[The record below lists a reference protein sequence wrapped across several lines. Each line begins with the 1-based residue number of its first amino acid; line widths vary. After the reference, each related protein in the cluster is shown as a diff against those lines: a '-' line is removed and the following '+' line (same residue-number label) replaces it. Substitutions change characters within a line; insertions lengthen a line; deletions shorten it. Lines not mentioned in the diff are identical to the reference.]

1 MSLFPQAQPQQQQGF
16 FQSPQQPQP
25 QPQGVFPNQNP
36 SPMQNM
42 QNPGQIPLN
51 MGNLRTFTAT
61 QNQENELQ
69 MVFNNFLNAMK

>member
-1 MSLFPQAQPQQQQGF
+1 MNLFPQAQPQQQQGF
-16 FQSPQQPQP
+16 YQPAQQPQP
-25 QPQGVFPNQNP
+25 QPQTQGLFPNQNP
-36 SPMQNM
+36 NPM